1 MLQLIDIHFC
11 GMDLENAQSVAD
23 DVLDMRLPVFS
34 FDLVFHKLKNIL
46 DVGPKMLRQ
55 KFMEL
60 RVTCLLSAER
70 PRTRRQAFGKTES
83 GISPASLAHSRRSAG
98 HKI

>member
-46 DVGPKMLRQ
+46 DVGPKMLRE
-55 KFMEL
+55 KLMEL
-60 RVTCLLSAER
+60 CLLSAER
-70 PRTRRQAFGKTES
+70 PGTRRQAFGKTES

-98 HKI
+98 HKT